1 VIGETLAHYR
11 IRAKLGTG
19 GIGEVNESWGTMPIS
34 VPRTGFNPPT
44 QGGRLVNKPPSQT
57 PLTVS
62 CCLDYRCKSCATRRT
77 DS

>member
-34 VPRTGFNPPT
+34 VPRTGF
-44 QGGRLVNKPPSQT
+44 
-57 PLTVS
+57 
-62 CCLDYRCKSCATRRT
+62 
-77 DS
+77 